1 MCYRE
6 GCGIVPTDESMSIRN
21 CGDAYDGISLGQTI
35 AKFRGWPRDMVMQMR
50 LWHIGVAEPPCE
62 PRQIDLEHLSMSYR
76 RGQPRKSMRM
86 AMSRGRTRK
95 SRTWQENIG
104 LTQYRCCRVAQYGG
118 AHSAA
123 LRSALLPFP
132 ASSLPRE
139 LVSGR
144 HLPLPEAVGWP
155 RPPYRTTRQTTCRLR
170 GPSSLKNGV
179 RKRHYLPRFKKIE
192 QTG

>member
-1 MCYRE
+1 MCYR
-6 GCGIVPTDESMSIRN
+6 GGRGVVPTDESTSILN
-21 CGDAYDGISLGQTI
+21 CGDVYDGVRPGRMIV
-35 AKFRGWPRDMVMQMR
+35 KFRGWPRDMVMQMR

-86 AMSRGRTRK
+86 AISRGRPRK
-95 SRTWQENIG
+95 SMTCQGSFASHDIVCS
-104 LTQYRCCRVAQYGG
+104 QVVQYGG

-123 LRSALLPFP
+123 LRSAILPFP
-132 ASSLPRE
+132 ASSLQRE

-155 RPPYRTTRQTTCRLR
+155 RPPYHTT
-170 GPSSLKNGV
+170 
-179 RKRHYLPRFKKIE
+179 
-192 QTG
+192 

>member
-6 GCGIVPTDESMSIRN
+6 GCGVVPTDESTSIRN
-21 CGDAYDGISLGQTI
+21 CGDAYDGIRPGQTM

-50 LWHIGVAEPPCE
+50 LWHISVAEPPCE

-76 RGQPRKSMRM
+76 RGQPRKSMRV
-86 AMSRGRTRK
+86 AISRGQPQNSMTCQGSVASHDIVYR
-95 SRTWQENIG
+95 QVM
-104 LTQYRCCRVAQYGG
+104 QYSGT
-118 AHSAA
+118 HSAA

-144 HLPLPEAVGWP
+144 HLPLSEAVGWP
-155 RPPYRTTRQTTCRLR
+155 RPPYRT
-170 GPSSLKNGV
+170 
-179 RKRHYLPRFKKIE
+179 I
-192 QTG
+192 

>member
-1 MCYRE
+1 MCYRD
-6 GCGIVPTDESMSIRN
+6 GRGVVPTDERTSIRN
-21 CGDAYDGISLGQTI
+21 CGDAYDGIRPGRMI
-35 AKFRGWPRDMVMQMR
+35 VKFRGWPRYMVMQMR

-76 RGQPRKSMRM
+76 RGRPRKSMRM
-86 AMSRGRTRK
+86 AMSRGQPRK
-95 SRTWQENIG
+95 HMTWQENIG
-104 LTQYRCCRVAQYGG
+104 STQYRCRQVAQYGG

-123 LRSALLPFP
+123 LRSTLLPFP

-155 RPPYRTTRQTTCRLR
+155 RPPYRTT
-170 GPSSLKNGV
+170 
-179 RKRHYLPRFKKIE
+179 
-192 QTG
+192 

>member
-6 GCGIVPTDESMSIRN
+6 GRGVVPPEEI
-21 CGDAYDGISLGQTI
+21 GPGQMTV
-35 AKFRGWPRDMVMQMR
+35 KFHGWPRDMATQMC
-50 LWHIGVAEPPCE
+50 LWHIVMAEPLHKRHPL
-62 PRQIDLEHLSMSYR
+62 PRQMSLGHCQCHTGLAN
-76 RGQPRKSMRM
+76 RGNLWHVRE
-86 AMSRGRTRK
+86 AFACHD
-95 SRTWQENIG
+95 IV
-104 LTQYRCCRVAQYGG
+104 CCQVVQYGG

-155 RPPYRTTRQTTCRLR
+155 RPPYRTT
-170 GPSSLKNGV
+170 
-179 RKRHYLPRFKKIE
+179 
-192 QTG
+192 

>member
-6 GCGIVPTDESMSIRN
+6 DRGVVPTD
-21 CGDAYDGISLGQTI
+21 GISPGRMI
-35 AKFRGWPRDMVMQMR
+35 VKFRGWPRDMATQMC

-76 RGQPRKSMRM
+76 RGRPRKSMTYKGNF
-86 AMSRGRTRK
+86 ASRD
-95 SRTWQENIG
+95 IV
-104 LTQYRCCRVAQYGG
+104 CCQVAQYGG

-144 HLPLPEAVGWP
+144 HLPLSEAVGWP
-155 RPPYRTTRQTTCRLR
+155 RPPYRTTWQT
-170 GPSSLKNGV
+170 P
-179 RKRHYLPRFKKIE
+179 
-192 QTG
+192 